1 MVFDA
6 LALYAGMPAVNED
19 HKKSMLLK
27 SVCLIYVSYICSTL
41 VYKQKKW
48 NFCVS
53 NIKRIIEE

>member
-41 VYKQKKW
+41 VYKQKK
-48 NFCVS
+48 
-53 NIKRIIEE
+53 